1 MNYSAIAAKINTI
14 MNEVNQL
21 LKSIETITFD
31 ETWKGNTHDKLT
43 TDLKDTISKF
53 NIQIANI
60 TNFANNLNN
69 LETYKTRKEQHK
81 NLLGEY
87 NSATQE
93 SIRSDIKIKLESL
106 DAELTSL
113 RNSIKS
119 ALNYQSISAKQELV
133 TYKTPEQ
140 PLINK
145 DDPNI
150 DSSRILKDATII
162 PDPEPVKYIDGK
174 PEGLYK
180 NKAKELVLYYDGKRI
195 AADSVLNVK
204 VGETIKINVK
214 LPEDC
219 GKVNYL
225 TRTSADGQDNWKNYI
240 SAYSEP
246 FVDRNDSSTAVAVE
260 SFDWVITPKQ
270 KSSSPITLS
279 ETTFHSTDYKQEV
292 KSMVRIKINITE

>member
-1 MNYSAIAAKINTI
+1 MNYSAMASKINTI
-14 MNEVNQL
+14 VNEINQL

-87 NSATQE
+87 NSETQE
-93 SIRSDIKIKLESL
+93 SKRSDIKTKLEFL
-106 DAELTSL
+106 DTELISIK
-113 RNSIKS
+113 NSIKN
-119 ALNYQSISAKQELV
+119 ALNYQRISTKQELV
-133 TYKTPEQ
+133 TYKVSDQ
-140 PLINK
+140 ILINQ

-162 PDPEPVKYIDGK
+162 SDPEPVKYINGK
-174 PEGLYK
+174 PEGIYI

-225 TRTSADGQDNWKNYI
+225 TRTSADGQDNWRNYI
-240 SAYSEP
+240 SAHSEP
-246 FVDRNDSSTAVAVE
+246 FVNRHDSSTAVAVE
-260 SFDWVITPKQ
+260 SFDWVITPQK
-270 KSSSPITLS
+270 KSSSPLPLLARL
-279 ETTFHSTDYKQEV
+279 K
-292 KSMVRIKINITE
+292 